1 MQPKDLPKTSKPV
14 ATTANNPSVA
24 QDSTPTQAALH
35 PDISTQ
41 NPAAL
46 LLNTPAIATA
56 PKRLAKKAARPT
68 ADDTPDSDSMVN
80 SDTSLP
86 AENPNQE
93 LVSEVSLNPTWQL
106 AAAETALGT
115 ATEASALPG
124 AQAATTAAA
133 ATETSALAAVVST
146 TVPSG
151 VLAAAG
157 VVGVASAAGGSSSS
171 TPTNQAPVVSA
182 ALTASANEGDTSTT
196 IDLLSGASDANNDTL
211 SVSNI
216 TYKVGNGSAS
226 STLPNGLSL
235 SDNTLSLDPTSSA
248 FDSLATG
255 EKQTIVVSYTI
266 SDGQGGSVA
275 QTATF
280 TITGTNDV
288 PVVSVTDV
296 IGGVTELTNTA
307 TGTLTDSGVITFSD
321 VDLTDT
327 HTISATAVGSV
338 LGTLTATKT
347 SDTTGT
353 GTGGTLS
360 WSYTVA
366 DSAVEYLAEGQTKV
380 EQFNITI
387 SDGQGGSVVRTV
399 SVTIT
404 GTNDSPVAV
413 ATSDQTG
420 VINEAISFTA
430 SAFTD
435 ADSSDTLTYTATLSD
450 GSALPSWLTF
460 DASTRTFSGT
470 PPTGTTAETLSLKV
484 TATDKAHAT
493 ASTSID
499 LVLQAEPTIAIS
511 GSGTAGTAAAGLLVE
526 AVNSAGTVIA
536 STTTDSTGHYT
547 LNIAASYKGQA
558 LVLRVSDPDPSDGV
572 GYTDEATGQSKDFGS
587 ALRTTLVLGTADE
600 QTAQITPLTELA
612 TRKILNGSDTLAA
625 VDTSTIASTN
635 TAIGTLFGVKDIVGG
650 SAPDVVGGE
659 TSDDY
664 GKALALFSGMDA
676 VNDRSGAE
684 NPMDATLS
692 KLENAITISGGVD
705 AQFSSADVETLS
717 LLSQGVAE
725 VQTLYSSDTTLID
738 ALTSVAK
745 DAAATA
751 KEDSQTTVFITTK
764 ANLIGSGKT
773 TTVTFT
779 FDAEPS
785 EDVLTALSAQLSVT
799 GGSVSSL
806 TQDSSD
812 PTKYTAT
819 FTQSGSDT
827 PGISIT
833 SANGD
838 YSFFAN
844 DVSITLDNTAPT
856 LSTLQ
861 IQGYDST
868 TGAIKTGAL
877 TTGDVVRVTLSAS
890 ESVLVDGTPSLS
902 LLVGT
907 QTVTASYSS
916 TLSSTS
922 NLVFTYTIGSTD
934 NAAEGVSVSS
944 ISGSSSITDIAGNAL
959 KTTLL
964 PMASSLPVVVD
975 TTAPNVVSEIPS
987 DGSTVGGTQT
997 LTLSFSEAV
1006 QRGTGNIVVKKGDAT
1021 VATLSASDTSRV
1033 TIDATGTT
1041 ATLTLPS
1048 TLGTGDYT
1056 VEVTSTAFKDSAGNT
1071 MTALASS
1078 LGSVWNFTVGA
1089 VKASID
1095 TISGNNLINATEA
1108 SNSMAITGSLTGDS
1122 ALLSTLSASDLTLTL
1137 KPVAGGNTLI
1147 VSGIALNSD
1156 HTWSYT
1162 LPANSLSTA
1171 GGYIVNLA
1179 VNHTQDGSTVQASA
1193 SRAIVLDTSTSLTLG
1208 KVAGDD
1214 IVSALERKVVD
1225 SSSTKTI
1232 DMALVAE
1239 KGASV
1244 SVTIITDTGQSV
1256 TKTIA
1261 SAQGSGL
1268 DKISLS
1274 SADLTNLDGGTATLT
1289 ATSTDLA
1296 GNITEATKTFLLAG
1310 GTAPAI
1316 GSMALSGTPSGESS
1330 SYRAG
1335 DTLTA
1340 TVTFD
1345 QALTVSG
1352 KSATLAL
1359 DVGGTTRLARYSG
1372 ISVDGKTLSFSYTV
1386 QAGDSDSDGVSVK
1399 TSSSSAYTPL
1409 SLNGSTLRN
1418 ATGTDASLTLGS
1430 ITASNTSLVDAAAS
1444 TPTLTAS
1451 AATGNEDSA
1460 IALNLSA
1467 ALTDTDGSETLSS
1480 ITLSGIPT
1488 GAVLKSG
1495 SATFTVTNGSALV
1508 PVASL
1513 EGLTLTPPSNYNGS
1527 ISLTASVTSTESGG
1541 STATSTKTVLITVNA
1556 VNDAPTVQYELTTA
1570 NAVSGQALSWSLPS
1584 NTFADVDNASL
1595 TYSAKLADGS
1605 SLPSWLSINS
1615 STGALTGTPSAT
1627 DAAVLSVLIQAT
1639 DAGGLSASSTLTLQV
1654 LAASAPQPVADSASA
1669 TEAGGINNATA
1680 AVLATGSV
1688 LSNDVGTSLVVS
1700 GAKAATSTTLTT
1712 VDAAS
1717 TLTLQ
1722 GLYGSLTISADG
1734 SYTYTPNDSSAAV
1747 QALAVGQSLRDV
1759 FSYQV
1764 TGGDG
1769 QTALSALTITLN
1781 GANDAA
1787 VISGTSTASLTE
1799 SNAFQTISGT
1809 LTSTDV
1815 DGTANLFTAQSG
1827 VKGSNGYGS
1836 FSITSG
1842 GVWKYTMNSAHNEFV
1857 AGTTYTDTATVAA
1870 ADGTTQVLAVTITGT
1885 NDAAVIS
1892 GTKTASLTETN
1903 AALSTSGTLTSTDVD
1918 GTASLFTAQTGVA
1931 GSYGSFSIT
1940 SGGVWTYTMNSA
1952 HNEFVA
1958 GTTYTDTTTVTAAD
1972 GTTQVLTVTITGTN
1986 DAPVL
1991 TIAAS
1996 TRIIDEDLNNT
2007 GRYIA
2012 HNGSA
2017 SDLGVVNAVAGLEQ
2031 LSLTDIDTANFG
2043 GDTLKVS
2050 ITSGGTTQLFMGVS
2064 NASGMFSVDSS
2075 GYIHYYSDA
2084 TYDGNTGF
2092 NVTPH
2097 TASNTDADIVVGA
2110 VDSTYKGLHGDA
2122 LWIHLYDTATPAIT
2136 QALASKIYLS
2146 VRNTS
2151 DASVTQDWSSAA
2163 GTKTIQF
2170 ELDDSSGSALVS
2182 AQRTVNVVSHADLTG
2197 VGAVAGTYTTG
2208 DTITIT
2214 LTTDEAV
2221 YVDTTN
2227 GTPQCQLR
2235 IGDTTQYAT
2244 YTGGSGSK
2252 QLTFTY
2258 VVEAGLSDSDGI
2270 QVMATP
2276 LVDNGAIVTDSSGSS
2291 VLGSNGYT
2299 NIASFM
2305 NVLVTSSAGTAP
2317 VVNFVSLDST
2327 QTSFFTPDDTIY
2339 INVGFDQAV
2348 VVSGTPQLQLTLTDA
2363 SGTNHTVYATC
2374 QTSTGSGGATVLSF
2388 AYTYAAADTDNLG
2401 GQFHIVGL
2409 STANGSTITSAS
2421 GSVAA
2426 DLTLHSVTPTADYW
2440 LYNDPIVGST
2450 GTSGND
2456 LLVPWF
2462 SGVTTAP
2469 TSLSGSSITG
2479 GDGER
2484 DTLAVSIFLPSSVT
2498 TAAEASQ
2505 YSLGYLSA
2513 THTVPLLKSGS
2524 IVSGYTYTVPAAASD
2539 WPDGVESLVYHLLY
2553 KDSNGEVQ
2561 YVSNSARQLW
2571 KSVQTFTDAVNT
2583 DDIVVQGTYLND
2595 TIDLSSYNSTQ
2606 RVTVKAGTGDDTITG
2621 HSGIDIVVGQGGN
2634 DTISTGAGNDKILMG
2649 SGTDTID
2656 GGTGTDTLVVQLH
2669 GAQARAANASATNQS
2684 FDLQSANGS
2693 WVNGVFVANASG
2705 YTSDYTFSFSE
2716 VTGKVSVVADSA
2728 SGLSGTSS
2736 VTGIEALEMRFTNN
2750 NERANALVN
2759 IGTTDADTLTADGV
2773 VWARAGNDTIN
2784 VVGDSV
2790 VFAGDGNDTVVLA
2803 SADLFDSTDISYF
2816 VGGSGIDTL
2825 KLSDSAAPTTPSGN
2839 WGINTQQFEIWD
2851 ITDAGSNTLKF
2862 SAQHV
2867 LGQGNTSTDIWGSLA
2882 GYSGMQ
2888 QFMVK
2893 GDSVDTVAFTDTGWV
2908 DSNATTTVDGTVFKV
2923 WTNSTSGVQLLTQ
2936 SGMSVT
2942 GAATQSIAIGT
2953 PVVSFV
2959 GLPLGYTTFFT
2970 PDDTIYI
2977 NVGFDQAV
2985 VVSGTPQLEF
2995 TLTDANGTNH
3005 TVYATCQTTTGSSG
3019 STVLSFAYTYA
3030 AADTDNLGGQYHIVG
3045 LSTASGSTI
3054 TSANG
3059 SVAADLTLHSVSAT
3073 ADFWLYA
3080 PTNGSSTGTDGN
3092 DLLAPWTYSDT
3103 AAPKSLAGQSISG
3116 GTDTGS
3122 NQRDTLAIS
3131 ILLPDS
3137 VTTAAD
3143 AAQYSLGYASS
3154 GSGASVTRYVS
3165 LLKDGSIVS
3174 GYTYTVPSTT
3184 SDWPDGIESLVYHLT
3199 YKDSNSEVQFAD
3211 HSAVQLWKSVE
3222 TFTDAVNTNDIVVQG
3237 SYLNDTI
3244 DLSSYTSDQR
3254 VTVKAGFGNDI
3265 ITGHSGTDIVLGQGG
3280 NDTISTGAGN
3290 DKILIG
3296 SGTDT
3301 IDGGTGTDTLA
3312 VQLHGAES
3320 RAFNAS
3326 ATNQSFDLQSANGS
3340 WVNGAFVT
3348 DASGY
3353 TSDYTFSFSEATGK
3367 VSVVADS
3374 GSGLSGTSSVTGV
3387 EQLEVRFT
3395 NNNERDSALLTI
3407 GSTDADTLTANGVVW
3422 ARAGNDTINVVG
3434 DSVVFA
3440 GDGNDTVIL
3449 ASTDLFDFT
3458 NISYFAGGSGI
3469 DTLKLS
3475 DSAVPT
3481 TPGGNWGINTQQFEI
3496 FDMTGAGSN
3505 TFTLST
3511 SFLRN
3516 QDNTDKDIWG
3526 SLAGYSGMQQ
3536 FMAKGDAVDTVSF
3549 LNTGWEKASTTTT
3562 VDSVVF
3568 DIWTNS
3574 NSSVQLLLQSGI
3586 QTTTVI

>member
-93 LVSEVSLNPTWQL
+93 FVSEVSLNPTWQL

-226 STLPNGLSL
+226 STLPSGLSL
-235 SDNTLSLDPTSSA
+235 SGNTLSLDPTSSA

-353 GTGGTLS
+353 GTGGMLS

-558 LVLRVSDPDPSDGV
+558 LVLRVSDPDASDGV

-827 PGISIT
+827 PGISVT

-922 NLVFTYTIGSTD
+922 NLVFTYTIGGTD
-934 NAAEGVSVSS
+934 NAAEGVSVKS

-959 KTTLL
+959 ETTL
-964 PMASSLPVVVD
+964 PTASSLPVVVD

-1006 QRGTGNIVVKKGDAT
+1006 QRGTGNIVVKKGDTT

-1048 TLGTGDYT
+1048 TLDTGNYT

-1108 SNSMAITGSLTGDS
+1108 SNTMAITGSLTGDS

-1137 KPVAGGNTLI
+1137 KPMAGGNTLTFDS
-1147 VSGIALNSD
+1147 SGLTLNSD
-1156 HTWSYT
+1156 YTWSYT

-1179 VNHTQDGSTVQASA
+1179 VNHTQDGSAVQAST

-1244 SVTIITDTGQSV
+1244 SVTISTGTGHSM

-1274 SADLTNLDGGTATLT
+1274 SADLTTLVGGTATLT

-1296 GNITEATKTFLLAG
+1296 GNSTEATKTFLLAG

-1316 GSMALSGTPSGESS
+1316 GSMALSGTPSGKSS
-1330 SYRAG
+1330 SYRVD

-1352 KSATLAL
+1352 TSATLAL

-1372 ISVDGKTLSFSYTV
+1372 ISGDGKTLSFSYTV

-1399 TSSSSAYTPL
+1399 TSSNTYTPL

-1430 ITASNTSLVDAAAS
+1430 ITASNATPVDAAAS

-1480 ITLSGIPT
+1480 VTLIGIPT
-1488 GAVLKSG
+1488 GAVLKNG
-1495 SATFTVTNGSALV
+1495 STTFTVTNGSALV

-1527 ISLTASVTSTESGG
+1527 ISLTASVTSTEYGG

-1654 LAASAPQPVADSASA
+1654 LAANAPQPVADSASA

-1688 LSNDVGTSLVVS
+1688 LTNDVGTSLVVS
-1700 GAKAATSTTLTT
+1700 GAKAAASTTLTT

-1734 SYTYTPNDSSAAV
+1734 SYTYTPNDSSTAV
-1747 QALAVGQSLRDV
+1747 QALAIGQSLRDV

-1764 TGGDG
+1764 KGGDG

-1799 SNAFQTISGT
+1799 SNAFQTISGG

-1827 VKGSNGYGS
+1827 VVGSKGYGS

-1903 AALSTSGTLTSTDVD
+1903 VALSTGGTLTSTDVD

-1958 GTTYTDTTTVTAAD
+1958 GTTYTDTTTVAAAD
-1972 GTTQVLTVTITGTN
+1972 GTTQVLAVTITGTN

-1991 TIAAS
+1991 TIASS
-1996 TRIIDEDLNNT
+1996 TRVIDEDLNNT

-2031 LSLTDIDTANFG
+2031 LSLTDVDTANFG

-2064 NASGMFSVDSS
+2064 NSSGMFSVDSS

-2084 TYDGNTGF
+2084 TYDGNTGL

-2097 TASNTDADIVVGA
+2097 TTSNTNADIVVGA
-2110 VDSTYKGLHGDA
+2110 VDSTYKGLHGGA

-2146 VRNTS
+2146 VRNAS
-2151 DASVTQDWSSAA
+2151 DGSVTEDWSSAA

-2170 ELDDSSGSALVS
+2170 ELDDSSGSALAS
-2182 AQRTVNVVSHADLTG
+2182 AQRTVNVISHADVTG
-2197 VGAVAGTYTTG
+2197 ASAVAGTYTTG

-2214 LTTDEAV
+2214 ITADEVV

-2227 GTPQCQLR
+2227 GTPQCQLK
-2235 IGDTTQYAT
+2235 IGDATQYAT
-2244 YTGGSGSK
+2244 YTGGSGTK
-2252 QLTFTY
+2252 QLTFAY

-2270 QVMATP
+2270 QMMAAP
-2276 LVDNGAIVTDSSGSS
+2276 LVDNGAVVTDSSGSS
-2291 VLGSNGYT
+2291 VLDSNGYT
-2299 NIASFM
+2299 TIASFM
-2305 NVLVTSSAGTAP
+2305 NVLVTSSAGITP
-2317 VVNFVSLDST
+2317 VVSFVSLDST

-2348 VVSGTPQLQLTLTDA
+2348 VVSGTPQLQLTLTNA
-2363 SGTNHTVYATC
+2363 SGTNHTAYATC

-2421 GSVAA
+2421 SSVAA
-2426 DLTLHSVTPTADYW
+2426 NLTLHSVTPTADYW

-2456 LLVPWF
+2456 LLGPWF
-2462 SGVTTAP
+2462 SGDTTTP
-2469 TSLSGSSITG
+2469 TSLSGSSVTG

-2524 IVSGYTYTVPAAASD
+2524 IVSGYTYTVPATASD
-2539 WPDGVESLVYHLLY
+2539 WPDGVESLVYHLRY

-2561 YVSNSARQLW
+2561 DVSNSARQLW
-2571 KSVQTFTDAVNT
+2571 KSVQTFTDAVNI

-2634 DTISTGAGNDKILMG
+2634 DTINTGAGNDKILMG

-2716 VTGKVSVVADSA
+2716 ATGKVSVVADSA

-2790 VFAGDGNDTVVLA
+2790 VFAGDGDDTVILA
-2803 SADLFDSTDISYF
+2803 STDLFDSTNSSYL

-2825 KLSDSAAPTTPSGN
+2825 KLSDSAPPTTSSGS
-2839 WGINTQQFEIWD
+2839 WGINTQQFE
-2851 ITDAGSNTLKF
+2851 
-2862 SAQHV
+2862 
-2867 LGQGNTSTDIWGSLA
+2867 
-2882 GYSGMQ
+2882 
-2888 QFMVK
+2888 
-2893 GDSVDTVAFTDTGWV
+2893 
-2908 DSNATTTVDGTVFKV
+2908 
-2923 WTNSTSGVQLLTQ
+2923 
-2936 SGMSVT
+2936 
-2942 GAATQSIAIGT
+2942 
-2953 PVVSFV
+2953 
-2959 GLPLGYTTFFT
+2959 
-2970 PDDTIYI
+2970 
-2977 NVGFDQAV
+2977 
-2985 VVSGTPQLEF
+2985 
-2995 TLTDANGTNH
+2995 
-3005 TVYATCQTTTGSSG
+3005 VY
-3019 STVLSFAYTYA
+3019 
-3030 AADTDNLGGQYHIVG
+3030 
-3045 LSTASGSTI
+3045 
-3054 TSANG
+3054 
-3059 SVAADLTLHSVSAT
+3059 
-3073 ADFWLYA
+3073 
-3080 PTNGSSTGTDGN
+3080 
-3092 DLLAPWTYSDT
+3092 
-3103 AAPKSLAGQSISG
+3103 
-3116 GTDTGS
+3116 
-3122 NQRDTLAIS
+3122 
-3131 ILLPDS
+3131 
-3137 VTTAAD
+3137 
-3143 AAQYSLGYASS
+3143 
-3154 GSGASVTRYVS
+3154 
-3165 LLKDGSIVS
+3165 
-3174 GYTYTVPSTT
+3174 
-3184 SDWPDGIESLVYHLT
+3184 
-3199 YKDSNSEVQFAD
+3199 
-3211 HSAVQLWKSVE
+3211 
-3222 TFTDAVNTNDIVVQG
+3222 
-3237 SYLNDTI
+3237 
-3244 DLSSYTSDQR
+3244 
-3254 VTVKAGFGNDI
+3254 
-3265 ITGHSGTDIVLGQGG
+3265 
-3280 NDTISTGAGN
+3280 
-3290 DKILIG
+3290 
-3296 SGTDT
+3296 
-3301 IDGGTGTDTLA
+3301 
-3312 VQLHGAES
+3312 
-3320 RAFNAS
+3320 
-3326 ATNQSFDLQSANGS
+3326 
-3340 WVNGAFVT
+3340 
-3348 DASGY
+3348 
-3353 TSDYTFSFSEATGK
+3353 
-3367 VSVVADS
+3367 
-3374 GSGLSGTSSVTGV
+3374 
-3387 EQLEVRFT
+3387 
-3395 NNNERDSALLTI
+3395 
-3407 GSTDADTLTANGVVW
+3407 
-3422 ARAGNDTINVVG
+3422 
-3434 DSVVFA
+3434 
-3440 GDGNDTVIL
+3440 
-3449 ASTDLFDFT
+3449 
-3458 NISYFAGGSGI
+3458 
-3469 DTLKLS
+3469 
-3475 DSAVPT
+3475 
-3481 TPGGNWGINTQQFEI
+3481 
-3496 FDMTGAGSN
+3496 DMTGAGNN
-3505 TFTLST
+3505 TFRFST
-3511 SFLRN
+3511 SLLLN
-3516 QDNTDKDIWG
+3516 QGNTEKDIWG

-3536 FMAKGDAVDTVSF
+3536 FMTKGDSVDTVSF
-3549 LNTGWEKASTTTT
+3549 VNTGWVKADTTATVNSTVFDIWTNATSGVQLLIQSGMKTNVAPVLTIASSTRVIDEDLNNTGRYIAHNGSASDLGVVNAVAGLEQLSLTDADTANFGGDTLKVSITSGGTTQLFMGVSNSSGMFSVDSSGYIHYYSDATYDGNTGLNVTPHTTSNTNADIVVGAVDSTYKGLHGGALWIHLYDTATPAITQALASKIYLSVRNASDGSVTEDWSSAAGTKTIQFELDDSSGSALASAQRTVSVVSHNDAAVIGSPSNASVIEDANANADGNLTASGTISISDVDGAASLSTSVTSAQGNLGTLSLGADGSYTYSVANSATQYLGAAQTKVDTFTVTAADGTTKDVSFTITGTNDAAVIGSPSNASVTEDANANADGNLTASGTISISDVDGAASLSTSVTSAQGNLGTLSLGADGSYTYSVANSATQYLGAAQTKVDTFTVTAADGTTKDVSFTITGTNDAAVISGDTSGSLTDTINTKTLIGTLLDTDVDNTPDTFKELSTAAESTSGYGTYMVSANGAWTYTLNDSTSLDSNSTLTDSFKVQTADGTEKIVNVTITSNATQASVLDNLAGNNQSDTYQLSANSLLEKNNTTDLWGSLAGYSDMHQFMLKGDAADTVAFQEGDWVKANATT
-3562 VDSVVF
+3562 VVDNTVF

-3574 NSSVQLLLQSGI
+3574 ANHLQVLLQHGL
-3586 QTTTVI
+3586 QTTTPVI